1 LGGIHPKSDITVS
14 DLVEVADFVD
24 FLNGEARYM
33 LFDKFSTKEDFF
45 HDYVKMNFLNERTR
59 DYFSRGKELLPNDFK
74 IDGARDLQG
83 CELLEPDN
91 LISDFADWI
100 NNVRD
105 IYISEDAMLQM
116 ADLALNDL
124 YKAITSEM
132 IDFFGVE
139 GRLMNMKKWNIV
151 SASNYCCR
159 NNHQNRIQSTT
170 KGGNTY
176 ACCEKCRS
184 WIGIGN

>member
-1 LGGIHPKSDITVS
+1 MNSYVILNVGKMPRMENNKMTNKFMYNTTRDLLNKVLSELGGIYPKSDITVS

-45 HDYVKMNFLNERTR
+45 HDYIKCKFLNERTR
-59 DYFSRGKELLPNDFK
+59 DCFSHGKEILPNGFK
-74 IDGARDLQG
+74 IDGSQDLQG
-83 CELLEPDN
+83 CEFLEPDK

-105 IYISEDAMLQM
+105 IYISEETMLLM

-124 YKAITSEM
+124 YEAITSEM

-139 GRLMNMKKWNIV
+139 EN
-151 SASNYCCR
+151 
-159 NNHQNRIQSTT
+159 
-170 KGGNTY
+170 
-176 ACCEKCRS
+176 
-184 WIGIGN
+184 